1 VGFSSSWRGSTCSR
15 WRAERAN
22 CSHWRARRAGL
33 LLAALLLAGTAEAA
47 RASSSPLPAIWL
59 SDLQGGRAPL
69 DSLLGGQPTL
79 LLFWSTPC
87 QSCLETLRAV
97 EAFAAERAGQG
108 LALLMVNIDAP
119 RNKNQIAPFLHRF
132 GFKAP
137 TAIDPDRDA
146 FRKLG
151 GREAPFLV
159 FISAEREIL
168 HRSGVLDR
176 QDLTAI
182 AALLDVPVREAVRH
196 E

>member
-1 VGFSSSWRGSTCSR
+1 MGFSSSWRGSTCSH
-15 WRAERAN
+15 WRAERAG
-22 CSHWRARRAGL
+22 CSHWREKRAGL
-33 LLAALLLAGTAEAA
+33 LLAALLLVGAGEAV

-69 DSLLGGQPTL
+69 DSLLAGRPTL
-79 LLFWSTPC
+79 ILFWSTPC
-87 QSCLETLRAV
+87 QSCLDKLRAV
-97 EAFAAERAGQG
+97 EAFAAERADSG

-132 GFKAP
+132 GFTAP
-137 TAIDPDRDA
+137 SYIDPDRDA
-146 FRKLG
+146 FRKCG

-159 FISAEREIL
+159 FIGAEREIL
-168 HRSGVLDR
+168 HRSGGLDR

-182 AALLDVPVREAVRH
+182 AALLDARVREAERH